1 MAVNAGASG
10 RVALFALTF
19 VLTLA
24 VRVWD
29 VQRHFWML
37 GDQIRDWSIALGPL
51 ARLPLVGPPTHVRGY
66 TIGPAFYWILWT
78 IRVTVGPW
86 FHNLPHAGG
95 IGQAILQSAADRSE
109 ERRVGKE
116 CRCRGWAH
124 YEKKKKAR

>member
-37 GDQIRDWSIALGPL
+37 GDQIRDWSIALGPGRPSTFTENAT
-51 ARLPLVGPPTHVRGY
+51 ARLYADIQECSMNSVLAVSSSS
-66 TIGPAFYWILWT
+66 AM
-78 IRVTVGPW
+78 RVMPCV
-86 FHNLPHAGG
+86 
-95 IGQAILQSAADRSE
+95 
-109 ERRVGKE
+109 
-116 CRCRGWAH
+116 
-124 YEKKKKAR
+124 